1 MNSSKETRDE
11 ALVLE
16 AFDTLFIKRDYVAAG
31 RFQSPSYVRRSAD
44 IAPGR
49 DGLFS
54 LVETIPR
61 P

>member
-1 MNSSKETRDE
+1 M
-11 ALVLE
+11 LE
-16 AFDTLFIKRDYVAAG
+16 AFDTLFIKRDYVAAE

-61 P
+61 PWNTN